1 MGKRQP
7 AVEDLVIVLRGP
19 DPDFWSG
26 RRILITGHNGFKGA
40 WAALWLRRLGA
51 EVHGFALAPEG
62 EPNLWR
68 ALGDGVAADGAIG
81 DLRDAASVRRHVLE
95 TSPELVLHMAAQS
108 LVRRSYRDPVGTI
121 AVNTLGTAHLLEAL
135 RDLPGLRAVLIV
147 TTDKVYANDGFG
159 RDFRE
164 GDPLGGADPY
174 SASKAAAEL
183 IARGFA
189 KSFLE
194 PAGIAVATARAG
206 NVIGGGDWAEDRLVP
221 DLYRAARSGD
231 RLLLRAPEATRP
243 WQHVLDPL
251 AGYLLFL
258 EALAAGPEVPRAL
271 NFGPDSGESMKVG
284 ELATVMSEA
293 MGVSGGWMR
302 DPADHPNEAR
312 ALSLDSSLARQS
324 LGWAPRLSL
333 REAAS
338 WTARWYSA
346 FAEGAQARTLCEQQI
361 ADYEALR

>member
-1 MGKRQP
+1 MI
-7 AVEDLVIVLRGP
+7 AARGP
-19 DPDFWSG
+19 DPDFWRG
-26 RRILITGHNGFKGA
+26 RRILITGHTGFKGA

-62 EPNLWR
+62 DPNLWG
-68 ALGDGVAADGAIG
+68 ALGDGLVAGEAIG
-81 DLRDAASVRRHVLE
+81 DVRDAGTIRDFVLE
-95 TSPELVLHMAAQS
+95 AKPELVLHMAAQA

-121 AVNTLGTAHLLEAL
+121 AVNVLGTAHLLEAL
-135 RDLPGLRAVLIV
+135 TGAPGLRAVLIV
-147 TTDKVYANDGFG
+147 TTDKVYANDGAG
-159 RDFRE
+159 RNFRE

-183 IARGFA
+183 IARAFA
-189 KSFLE
+189 TSFLE
-194 PAGIAVATARAG
+194 PAGVAVATARAG

-221 DLYRAARSGD
+221 DLYRAARSGE
-231 RLLLRAPEATRP
+231 RLLLRAPDSTRP

-258 EALAAGPEVPRAL
+258 EALAAGPDVPRAL
-271 NFGPDSGESMKVG
+271 NFGPASGGSMKVG
-284 ELATVMSEA
+284 ELAAVISDA
-293 MGVSGGWMR
+293 MGVTDGWVR
-302 DPADHPNEAR
+302 DPADHPHEAP
-312 ALSLDSSLARQS
+312 ALSLNSALARQS

-338 WTARWYSA
+338 WTASWYAA
-346 FAEGAQARTLCEQQI
+346 FAEGAQARALCEQQI

>member
-7 AVEDLVIVLRGP
+7 AVEDLVSVAGCP
-19 DPDFWSG
+19 DPGFWRG
-26 RRILITGHNGFKGA
+26 RRVLITGHTGFKGA

-51 EVHGFALAPEG
+51 EVHGFALSPEG
-62 EPNLWR
+62 EPNLWNV
-68 ALGDGVAADGAIG
+68 LGDGLVAGEAIG
-81 DLRDAASVRRHVLE
+81 DVRDAGAIRDFVLE
-95 TSPELVLHMAAQS
+95 AKPELVLHMAAQA
-108 LVRRSYRDPVGTI
+108 LVRRSYRDPVGTV
-121 AVNTLGTAHLLEAL
+121 AVNVLGTAHLLEAL
-135 RDLPGLRAVLIV
+135 RGVPGMRAVLIV
-147 TTDKVYANDGFG
+147 TTDKVYANDGAG

-189 KSFLE
+189 TSFLE
-194 PAGIAVATARAG
+194 PAGVAVATARAG

-221 DLYRAARSGD
+221 DLYRAARSGE
-231 RLLLRAPEATRP
+231 RLLLRAPDATRP

-258 EALAAGPEVPRAL
+258 EALAAGQAVPRSL
-271 NFGPDSGESMKVG
+271 NFGPASGEPMKVG
-284 ELATVMSEA
+284 QLATIISDA
-293 MGVSGGWMR
+293 MGVLGGWAR
-302 DPADHPNEAR
+302 DPAGHPHEAP

-338 WTARWYSA
+338 WTARWYGA
-346 FAEGAQARTLCEQQI
+346 FAEGARARDLCEQQI
-361 ADYEALR
+361 ADYEALQ